1 MRNSGTKS
9 FKFWNFRN
17 IKELFNLENWLSL
30 LQTVRPIC
38 PDVPSLD
45 PRNTYFDISREFH
58 RSTLE
63 HVCTWCPDHD
73 EFCNFRVSWFNE
85 NLGYRKSR
93 IW

>member
-17 IKELFNLENWLSL
+17 IKELFNLENWLSR

-45 PRNTYFDISREFH
+45 PRNTYFDISRESH
-58 RSTLE
+58 RSIHSSMYVHGAPIMMT
-63 HVCTWCPDHD
+63 HH
-73 EFCNFRVSWFNE
+73 
-85 NLGYRKSR
+85 
-93 IW
+93 